1 MTKTTY
7 DRAKTQIA
15 QVRVAIADSKAY
27 RQVTMRQLCKH
38 MKVPADTWRG
48 LSESDIK
55 LLESLSAGLVSF
67 GKLTKPQWSLAKR
80 KLATHK

>member
-1 MTKTTY
+1 MDKTIY
-7 DRAKTQIA
+7 DRAQSKVA
-15 QVRVAIADSKAY
+15 QARIAIADSKAY

-48 LSESDIK
+48 LAPKDIA
-55 LLESLSAGLVSF
+55 LLESLASNLVAY
-67 GKLTKPQWSLAKR
+67 GRLTKPQWGLAKN

>member
-27 RQVTMRQLCKH
+27 RQITMRQLCKH

-80 KLATHK
+80 KLAIHK